1 MQLFQTCI
9 PFQIFAK
16 VLLHNEFSAVR
27 LGQYNSA
34 EVQQCRKKFSST
46 VPKMKTLFSSAKNL
60 NKFKH
65 IKYSKQKLNGNGLE
79 S

>member
-9 PFQIFAK
+9 PFQIFANIF
-16 VLLHNEFSAVR
+16 LHNEFSTVH

-60 NKFKH
+60 KKFQH
-65 IKYSKQKLNGNGLE
+65 IKYGKQKLNGNCLL